1 MGAAGSPRRNK
12 PSAGAKSDLYS
23 TKGIDASRLY
33 EMATMV
39 EYRNRY
45 MPQMI
50 HYQDDLFF
58 LSVQVKAL
66 ASVLSTEADPEYFK
80 DRVLGDIAFLDGLL
94 RSFGS
99 MLSKNALLID
109 RTEYLKLLERTV
121 RTYSGILEKLLG
133 KEYPRAAAYEPEAS
147 RFRECL
153 AAQRELLSALGGEL
167 SSSLA
172 GDAETDHVSQD
183 ELSGLLREDT
193 Q

>member
-1 MGAAGSPRRNK
+1 
-12 PSAGAKSDLYS
+12 
-23 TKGIDASRLY
+23 
-33 EMATMV
+33 
-39 EYRNRY
+39 

-58 LSVQVKAL
+58 LSTQVKAL

-80 DRVLGDIAFLDGLL
+80 ERVVGDIAFLDAQL
-94 RSFGS
+94 RNFGS
-99 MLSKNALLID
+99 MLAKNALLID
-109 RTEYLKLLERTV
+109 RTEYLKLLERTIKAF
-121 RTYSGILEKLLG
+121 SGILEKLVG
-133 KEYPRAAAYEPEAS
+133 NEYPRAEAYAMEAGE
-147 RFRECL
+147 FRERL
-153 AAQRELLSALGGEL
+153 RAQRELLSALGGEL